1 MVKNK
6 VISNPA
12 SSQVDKDRLISLV
25 ERIEHV
31 NEEIADLTEDRKDIM
46 LEAKSAGFDTK
57 AINHVIKLR
66 KKNASERELEEEF
79 FTTYEHAVG
88 L

>member
-25 ERIEHV
+25 ERTEHI

-66 KKNASERELEEEF
+66 KKNASERELEEEL

>member
-25 ERIEHV
+25 DRIEHV

-66 KKNASERELEEEF
+66 KKNASERELEEEL

>member
-1 MVKNK
+1 MTKNK

-25 ERIEHV
+25 ERIECV
-31 NEEIADLTEDRKDIM
+31 NQEIAELTEDRKDIM

-66 KKNASERELEEEF
+66 KKNASERELEEEL

>member
-66 KKNASERELEEEF
+66 KKNASERELEEEL

>member
-6 VISNPA
+6 VISNQA

-66 KKNASERELEEEF
+66 KKNASERELEEEL

>member
-1 MVKNK
+1 MAKNK

-25 ERIEHV
+25 ERIERV
-31 NEEIADLTEDRKDIM
+31 NQEIAELTEDRKDIM

-66 KKNASERELEEEF
+66 KKNASERELEEEL

>member
-1 MVKNK
+1 MTKNK

-25 ERIEHV
+25 ERIERV
-31 NEEIADLTEDRKDIM
+31 NQEIAELTEDRKDIM

-66 KKNASERELEEEF
+66 KKNASERELEEEL

>member
-1 MVKNK
+1 M
-6 VISNPA
+6 SNTEVGGLNTA
-12 SSQVDKDRLISLV
+12 RLKSIV
-25 ERIEHV
+25 ERIEQV
-31 NEEIADLTEDRKDIM
+31 NEEIAALTSDRKDIM

-57 AINHVIKLR
+57 AITHVIKLR
-66 KKNASERELEEEF
+66 KKNASEREMEEAL

>member
-1 MVKNK
+1 MTKNK

-12 SSQVDKDRLISLV
+12 GSQVDKERLISLV
-25 ERIEHV
+25 ERIERV
-31 NEEIADLTEDRKDIM
+31 NQEIAELTEDRKDIM

-66 KKNASERELEEEF
+66 KKNASERELEEEL

>member
-25 ERIEHV
+25 ERIERV
-31 NEEIADLTEDRKDIM
+31 NQEIAELTEDRKDIM

-66 KKNASERELEEEF
+66 KKNASERELEEEL

>member
-1 MVKNK
+1 M
-6 VISNPA
+6 
-12 SSQVDKDRLISLV
+12 SQVDIEVGGIDKNRLQSLI
-25 ERIEHV
+25 ERIERLD
-31 NEEIADLTEDRKDIM
+31 EEIKGLKDDRKDIM

-66 KKNASERELEEEF
+66 KKNASERELEEEL

>member
-1 MVKNK
+1 MTD
-6 VISNPA
+6 
-12 SSQVDKDRLISLV
+12 QVNVEIGGLNTDRLKSII
-25 ERIEHV
+25 ERIEQV
-31 NEEIADLTEDRKDIM
+31 DSEVQELKEDRKGIM

-66 KKNASERELEEEF
+66 KKNASERELEEEL

>member
-1 MVKNK
+1 MAKNK
-6 VISNPA
+6 VISDPA
-12 SSQVDKDRLISLV
+12 NSQVDKERLISLV
-25 ERIEHV
+25 ERIERI
-31 NEEIADLTEDRKDIM
+31 NEEIAGLTEDRKDIM

-66 KKNASERELEEEF
+66 KKNASEREMEEEL

>member
-1 MVKNK
+1 MSKNK
-6 VISNPA
+6 VVANPV
-12 SSQVDKDRLISLV
+12 SSQVDKDRLVSLV
-25 ERIEHV
+25 ERIERI
-31 NEEIADLTEDRKDIM
+31 NEEIAGLTEDRKDIM
-46 LEAKSAGFDTK
+46 IEAKSAGFDTK

-66 KKNASERELEEEF
+66 KKNASERELEEEL

>member
-1 MVKNK
+1 MTKNK

-12 SSQVDKDRLISLV
+12 SSQVDKERLISLV
-25 ERIEHV
+25 ERIERV
-31 NEEIADLTEDRKDIM
+31 NQEIAELTEDRKDIM

-66 KKNASERELEEEF
+66 KKNASERELEEEL

>member
-46 LEAKSAGFDTK
+46 LEAKSAGFDIK

-66 KKNASERELEEEF
+66 KKNASERELEEEL

>member
-6 VISNPA
+6 IISNPA

-25 ERIEHV
+25 ERIEHI

-66 KKNASERELEEEF
+66 KKNASERELEEEL

>member
-12 SSQVDKDRLISLV
+12 TSQVDKDRLISLV
-25 ERIEHV
+25 ERIEHI

-66 KKNASERELEEEF
+66 KKNASERELEEEL

>member
-1 MVKNK
+1 MTKNK

-25 ERIEHV
+25 ERIERV
-31 NEEIADLTEDRKDIM
+31 NQEITELTEDRKDIM

-66 KKNASERELEEEF
+66 KKNASERELEEEL

>member
-1 MVKNK
+1 MAKNK
-6 VISNPA
+6 VISDPA
-12 SSQVDKDRLISLV
+12 SSQVDKERLISLV
-25 ERIEHV
+25 ERIERI
-31 NEEIADLTEDRKDIM
+31 NEEIAGLTEDRKDIM

-66 KKNASERELEEEF
+66 KKNASEREMEEEL

>member
-1 MVKNK
+1 MAKNN
-6 VISNPA
+6 VTSDSA
-12 SSQVDKDRLISLV
+12 SSQVDKERLISLV
-25 ERIEHV
+25 ERIERI
-31 NEEIADLTEDRKDIM
+31 NEEIAGLTEDRKDIM

-57 AINHVIKLR
+57 AINHVIKQR
-66 KKNASERELEEEF
+66 KKNASEREMEEAL